1 MTVAPIDLYDD
12 VLSASLEDSAATMSL
27 RYADGTLV
35 PMDVSRWCGPTDAA
49 DEDLLARCLDP
60 TLDVGC
66 GPGRLVAALAGAG
79 SVALGVDVAER
90 AVHLARV
97 AGAEVVRRSVFDP
110 LPAEG
115 SWRTVLLADGNIGIG
130 GDPVRLL
137 SRCRDLLALDGR
149 ILVEL
154 DPPGS
159 ASASVTVRLET
170 TDEHSEWFT
179 WAHVSWD
186 TVEVPASAAGLRV
199 REQWMLGGR
208 WFAYLAR

>member
-110 LPAEG
+110 PK
-115 SWRTVLLADGNIGIG
+115 
-130 GDPVRLL
+130 
-137 SRCRDLLALDGR
+137 
-149 ILVEL
+149 
-154 DPPGS
+154 
-159 ASASVTVRLET
+159 
-170 TDEHSEWFT
+170 
-179 WAHVSWD
+179 
-186 TVEVPASAAGLRV
+186 AAGAPSCSPTATSGSV
-199 REQWMLGGR
+199 ATPSGC
-208 WFAYLAR
+208 